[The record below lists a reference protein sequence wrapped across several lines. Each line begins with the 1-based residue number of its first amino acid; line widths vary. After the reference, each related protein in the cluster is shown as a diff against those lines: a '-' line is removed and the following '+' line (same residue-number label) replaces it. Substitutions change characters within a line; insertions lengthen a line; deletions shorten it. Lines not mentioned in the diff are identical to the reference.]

1 MRTKKTVTETTTP
14 AKIEDKV
21 AEVKKETAKPET
33 KKETAKS
40 TEKKT
45 AIKKTAIK
53 KTAARKSAVK
63 ETIYL
68 QYLGKEINK
77 DDVVK
82 SVKDVWTKQLKRKVG
97 ELQSIDLYLKPEEN
111 AVYYVINGEETGSLN
126 I

>member
-1 MRTKKTVTETTTP
+1 MRTKKTVTEATTP
-14 AKIEDKV
+14 AKTEEKV
-21 AEVKKETAKPET
+21 AEVKKETAKPEA
-33 KKETAKS
+33 KKETAKA

-53 KTAARKSAVK
+53 KTAAKKSAVK